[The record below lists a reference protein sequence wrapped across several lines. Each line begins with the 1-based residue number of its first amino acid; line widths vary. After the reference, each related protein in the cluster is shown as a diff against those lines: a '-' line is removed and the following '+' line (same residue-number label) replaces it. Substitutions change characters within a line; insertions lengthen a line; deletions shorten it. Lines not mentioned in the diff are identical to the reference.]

1 MVVQM
6 NDKASSRRA
15 ENERKAV
22 ALVREAIKELRFG
35 VISIVLQDGY
45 VVQVE
50 RTEKYRLLSRRE
62 THVRGEGEGI

>member
-1 MVVQM
+1 MVVQT
-6 NDKASSRRA
+6 NDKASAQRA

-22 ALVREAIKELRFG
+22 ALVREAIKDLRFG

-62 THVRGEGEGI
+62 TQVRGEGEGI